1 MNAFKSLERLINV
14 EDITTITTNAMEL
27 TIPETMELMK
37 EVIVEN
43 LLDDLVFWTKDE
55 KVVVEYVMDDWGDT
69 DKELVS
75 ISLKPPKNLIKGTP
89 ESLVDTWKDPET
101 GKYLPFKTEPY
112 LEKLREDERKREKW
126 EKEREIALIKE
137 IIEVTNKNKEY
148 FETLPVTEFE
158 PFTIFEGGTFTIFE
172 GGNRNYN
179 CRYVTLPRDFDASK
193 SKFGLVG
200 DFYEEV
206 DKDVKKTVDYVGYAI
221 KEHGRLVPIGMYSLA
236 QRNKE
241 DSEELRKAKDYQEQ
255 VWEDAENNGKIVK
268 IVGMSVESV
277 MFSEKGTLQGEAEK
291 LQDEMKKLS

>member
-55 KVVVEYVMDDWGDT
+55 KVVIEYVMDDWGDT

-75 ISLKPPKNLIKGTP
+75 ISLKPSKNLIKGTP

-101 GKYLPFKTEPY
+101 GKYLPFKTESY

-158 PFTIFEGGTFTIFE
+158 PFTIFEGG
-172 GGNRNYN
+172 NNNN
-179 CRYVTLPRDFDASK
+179 CRYVTLPIHFEASK
-193 SKFGLVG
+193 SQFGLES

-206 DKDVKKTVDYVGYAI
+206 DKDVKKLVDYVGYAI
-221 KEHGRLVPIGMYSLA
+221 KEHGRLVPIGRYSIA

-268 IVGMSVESV
+268 IVGVSVDSV
-277 MFSEKGTLQGEAEK
+277 MYSEKGTLQEVAEK

>member
-55 KVVVEYVMDDWGDT
+55 KVVIEYVMDDWGDT
-69 DKELVS
+69 DKELVL

-89 ESLVDTWKDPET
+89 ESLVDTWQDPET
-101 GKYLPFKTEPY
+101 GKNLPC
-112 LEKLREDERKREKW
+112 KREKL
-126 EKEREIALIKE
+126 EKEREIAHIKE
-137 IIEVTNKNKEY
+137 IIDVTNKNKEY

-179 CRYVTLPRDFDASK
+179 CRYVTLPRHFDASK
-193 SKFGLVG
+193 SPYGLLG

-206 DKDVKKTVDYVGYAI
+206 DKDVKKLVDYVGYAI
-221 KEHGRLVPIGMYSLA
+221 KEHGRLVPIGRYSLA

-268 IVGMSVESV
+268 IIGVSVESV
-277 MFSEKGTLQGEAEK
+277 MYSKIGTLQGVAEK

>member
-27 TIPETMELMK
+27 TIPETLELMK
-37 EVIVEN
+37 EVIEEN
-43 LLDDLVFWTKDE
+43 LLVDLVFWTKDE
-55 KVVVEYVMDDWGDT
+55 KVVVENAMDDWGDT
-69 DKELVS
+69 HKELVS

-89 ESLVDTWKDPET
+89 ESLVDTWQDPET
-101 GKYLPFKTEPY
+101 GKNLPFKTESY
-112 LEKLREDERKREKW
+112 LEKLREDERKREKK
-126 EKEREIALIKE
+126 EKEQEIEFIKE
-137 IIEVTNKNKEY
+137 IIDVTNKNKEY

-158 PFTIFEGGTFTIFE
+158 PFTIFEGGTFTNLE

-179 CRYVTLPRDFDASK
+179 CRYVTLPRHFDASK
-193 SKFGLVG
+193 SKFGLEG

-206 DKDVKKTVDYVGYAI
+206 DKDVRKLADYVGYAI

-236 QRNKE
+236 KRNKE

-268 IVGMSVESV
+268 IVGVSVDSV
-277 MFSEKGTLQGEAEK
+277 MYSEKGTLQEVAEK

>member
-43 LLDDLVFWTKDE
+43 LLIDLVFWTKDE
-55 KVVVEYVMDDWGDT
+55 KVVVENVMDDWGDT
-69 DKELVS
+69 HKELVS
-75 ISLKPPKNLIKGTP
+75 ISLKPSKNLIKGTP
-89 ESLVDTWKDPET
+89 ESLVDTWQDPET
-101 GKYLPFKTEPY
+101 GKNLPFKTDSY
-112 LEKLREDERKREKW
+112 FEKLREDERKREKK
-126 EKEREIALIKE
+126 EKEREIAHIKE
-137 IIEVTNKNKEY
+137 IIDVTNKNKEY

-158 PFTIFEGGTFTIFE
+158 PFTIFEGGTFTILE

-179 CRYVTLPRDFDASK
+179 CRYVTLPRHFDASK
-193 SKFGLVG
+193 SKFGLEG

-206 DKDVKKTVDYVGYAI
+206 DKDVRKLADYVGYAI

-236 QRNKE
+236 KRNKE

-268 IVGMSVESV
+268 IVGVSVDSV
-277 MFSEKGTLQGEAEK
+277 MYSEKGTLQEVAEK